1 MSAKG
6 RGKPFQMNLL
16 FHPELLICSYVDEKH
31 FTLFDDVYPKTF
43 LKGVF
48 KTRIKNR
55 SVKIGDLPSF
65 LSLYPGLV
73 ENMESGSILV

>member
-1 MSAKG
+1 MSVKG
-6 RGKPFQMNLL
+6 REKPFQMDIS
-16 FHPELLICSYVDEKH
+16 FHPELLICSYADKKD
-31 FTLFDDVYPKTF
+31 FTLFEDVYPKTF
-43 LKGVF
+43 LKGVI

>member
-1 MSAKG
+1 MSVKG
-6 RGKPFQMNLL
+6 REKPFQMDIS
-16 FHPELLICSYVDEKH
+16 FHPELLICSYANKNH
-31 FTLFDDVYPKTF
+31 FTRFDDVYPETF